1 MGGGRLEPSHA
12 LARRAVFTLPSGVA
26 VATADVRGIVQRMAS
41 AAGEDPR
48 EFGAKS
54 LRAGGATDL
63 SAAAGWSVERATA
76 AIKARGRWWSD
87 VYKLYRR
94 ALLGEQL
101 DASRAVG
108 DAEGADMEAVCA
120 GWCQP
125 R

>member
-1 MGGGRLEPSHA
+1 MGGGRLELSHP
-12 LARRAVFTLPSGVA
+12 LARRAVFTLPSGTA
-26 VATADVRGIVQRMAS
+26 IATDDVRGIVQRMAS

-63 SAAAGWSVERATA
+63 SAAAGWSIERATA